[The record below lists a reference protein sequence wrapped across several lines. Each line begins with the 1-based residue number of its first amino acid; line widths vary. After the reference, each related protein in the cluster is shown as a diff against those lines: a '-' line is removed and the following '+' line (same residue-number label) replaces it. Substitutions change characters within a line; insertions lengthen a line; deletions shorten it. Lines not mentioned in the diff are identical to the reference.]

1 MFMKEA
7 WLIKEKSETS
17 DKFGKSPKARTMEE
31 HLKNGLV
38 ILDKPSGPTSHQ
50 VASWAKDIFHAKKCG
65 HSGTLDPNVTG
76 VLPLQLD
83 NATKII
89 PALVRGEKEYIC
101 WMKLHEDV
109 DSALVTA
116 KSKEFV
122 GKITQLPPV
131 KSGVKRQLRQ
141 RTIYELEILEI
152 DGRNILFRAKTEAG
166 TYIRTLCVDWGKA
179 LNVGAHMHE
188 LRRSK
193 ASGFDISE
201 SVTLHDIKDAY
212 EFWKEDG
219 NEDLLWK
226 FVRPVEDGVKHLGK
240 VIVKDSAVG
249 AVAHG
254 APLHVNGVCSLTDNI
269 QPDQLIAI
277 MSLKGELVALAK
289 AKLDSQSILHKRAG
303 EAATVER
310 VIIEQH
316 TYPRM
321 WKTT

>member
-1 MFMKEA
+1 MKDN
-7 WLIKEKSETS
+7 WLVKEECETS
-17 DKFGKSPKARTMEE
+17 DKYGKSPKARTIEE
-31 HLKNGLV
+31 HLRNGLV
-38 ILDKPSGPTSHQ
+38 ILDKPAGPTSHQ

-83 NATKII
+83 NTAKII
-89 PALVRGEKEYIC
+89 PALVRGEKEYIS

-109 DSALVTA
+109 DEELVRI

-152 DGRNILFRAKTEAG
+152 NGRNILFRAKTEAG

-188 LRRSK
+188 LRRTK

-201 SVTLHDIKDAY
+201 SFTLHDLKDAY

-219 NEDLLWK
+219 NEEFLRK
-226 FVRPVEDGVKHLGK
+226 IVRPVEDGVRHLQK
-240 VIVKDSAVG
+240 IIVKDSAVG

-254 APLHVNGVCSLTDNI
+254 APLHVNGVCSLTDKI

-289 AKLDSQSILHKRAG
+289 AQLDSQSIFHKRAG
-303 EAATVER
+303 EVAIVER
-310 VIIEQH
+310 VIVDQH
-316 TYPRM
+316 AYPRM
-321 WKTT
+321 WKKSE